1 MSSLKNCSKNSP
13 TAPAIFL
20 DSQKGF
26 TLLELLIAMMLMA
39 VIITALFAL
48 FSNVIDASQHA
59 RKRMQ
64 TDKSGRAVLNILEDD
79 LRYML
84 PDIKTTGLKFVANTQ
99 SSMFDEQKLLSFS
112 TTSSLKFQKHE
123 NDLSL
128 QYVTYSLQE
137 QDDDTFKLIRTE
149 RPFPTVI
156 GDFSELR
163 YELVENVLECQF
175 EYYNSEY
182 NEFQSEWGV
191 EKTNTPKAVRVRMT
205 LGTPESSYEYVL
217 TIPLPQ
223 EEV

>member
-1 MSSLKNCSKNSP
+1 MSSLKNFSKNSS
-13 TAPAIFL
+13 TAPAVSHKKQ
-20 DSQKGF
+20 DGF

-59 RKRMQ
+59 RKRMK
-64 TDKSGRAVLNILEDD
+64 TDKSGRAILNILEDD

-84 PDIKTTGLKFVANTQ
+84 PDIKTTGLKFKANT
-99 SSMFDEQKLLSFS
+99 SSSISDEQKLLSFA
-112 TTSSLKFQKHE
+112 TTSTLKFETKE
-123 NDLSL
+123 NDITL
-128 QYVTYSLQE
+128 QYVTYSIQE
-137 QDDDTFKLIRTE
+137 QDNRTFKLIRIE
-149 RPFPTVI
+149 RPFPSVV

-163 YELVENVLECQF
+163 YELAENVLECQF

-191 EKTNTPKAVRVRMT
+191 EKTSIPKAIRAHIT
-205 LGTPESSYEYVL
+205 LGTPDKTYPYVL
-217 TIPLPQ
+217 IIPLPQ